1 MILPDFTDESF
12 DVSIDCVIIAGMG
25 GCLIKQ
31 ILENNFDKLN
41 NVKRLILQANKD
53 EFKLRKYLCNN
64 GFYINNQKIIKED
77 NKFYEIDVFEKGKK
91 DYTFE
96 ELYFG
101 KILMEEKNDIFI
113 EKWKLKY
120 QKYQNYQKHK
130 KTDMDNKIIEYMEKI
145 ICK

>member
-1 MILPDFTDESF
+1 MQFYDFRQNYNKDLKFHIRLNQLCMKLLNLDEYLSYNRTD
-12 DVSIDCVIIAGMG
+12 
-25 GCLIKQ
+25 
-31 ILENNFDKLN
+31 
-41 NVKRLILQANKD
+41 VKRLILQANKD

-77 NKFYEIDVFEKGKK
+77 NKFYEIDVFEKGKE